1 MLNLIIYT
9 LMASIIAGCGLLSNS
24 MPAIIASMII
34 SPLLQ
39 PISNKLLNI
48 STVNKPLII
57 TFVLVFIVILT
68 GVVMGAI
75 NNKLKY
81 FHEESEHM
89 SNIISIDNNKPH
101 ANVIT
106 EVIIALTVGIGLP
119 YAIINKDATLLVAFG
134 IAPSIT
140 PPLVNSG
147 LYLSNYLQIKTKKYL
162 KNAIKSMLI
171 GIANILVILSVG
183 LVYSAFYNKK

>member
-1 MLNLIIYT
+1 MIKLIVYT
-9 LMASIIAGCGLLSNS
+9 LIASIIAGCGLLSNS

-57 TFVLVFIVILT
+57 TFVLVCIVVLT
-68 GVVMGAI
+68 GFIMGAI
-75 NNKLKY
+75 NNQFKY

-89 SNIISIDNNKPH
+89 INIVLFDNNK
-101 ANVIT
+101 ANVKLIT
-106 EVIIALTVGIGLP
+106 EIIIALTVGIGLP

-140 PPLVNSG
+140 PPLVNCG
-147 LYLSNYLQIKTKKYL
+147 LYLSNYLQTKTQKYL
-162 KNAIKSMLI
+162 TNAKKSALLGVI
-171 GIANILVILSVG
+171 NILVILTAG
-183 LVYSAFYNKK
+183 LVYSTFYKK